1 MQRSSARLKL
11 PWWLWLLSFLAGS
24 LLGAAA
30 LSYTPEGRINLLWV
44 WLLWAGLPFL
54 GSLIAL
60 LALVRPPARPWV
72 TRFQHSLSSYWQP
85 QPHQLWWLLSQLN
98 ALWVVFALGL
108 LVIFLLLLLF
118 SDLAFG
124 WSSTLLT
131 DGERLARWIATLSLP
146 WQAFWPQAVPHLEL
160 IEQTRFARIESSDTS
175 FALASRW
182 WPFLMASLLFYNLL
196 PRLLLTGLC
205 RWRASS
211 LQARKLNI
219 HSTQSTAANPGTS
232 APLNQEETAQ
242 WQDAH
247 CIYWQTYPPTEQA
260 ETCLSLGLGNWQEEE
275 KAWTAWLEKP
285 PQKLIW
291 KVTARQTPLAE
302 LADKIHHARKLGTR
316 QALQLQTTSTDQRHL
331 ASWQAFARKHQLV
344 WLEPEA

>member
-1 MQRSSARLKL
+1 MQGSSTRLKL
-11 PWWLWLLSFLAGS
+11 PWWLWLLSFLAGT
-24 LLGAAA
+24 LLGAVA
-30 LSYTPEGRINLLWV
+30 LSYTSEGRINLLWV

-60 LALVRPPARPWV
+60 LALIRPPTRPWV
-72 TRFQHSLSSYWQP
+72 TRFQRSLSSYWQP

-98 ALWVVFALGL
+98 GLWVVFGLGL
-108 LVIFLLLLLF
+108 LAVFLLLLLF

-131 DGERLARWIATLSLP
+131 DGERLSQWIATLSLP
-146 WQAFWPQAVPHLEL
+146 WQTFWPQAVPNLDL

-205 RWRASS
+205 RWRALILSR
-211 LQARKLNI
+211 QKLNI
-219 HSTQSTAANPGTS
+219 HSTQPAASQPSAS
-232 APLNQEETAQ
+232 APLNQEQAAN
-242 WQDAH
+242 WQNVH
-247 CIYWQTYPPTEQA
+247 CIYWQTPPPSEPA
-260 ETCLSLGLGNWQEEE
+260 KPYLSLGLGSWQEEE
-275 KAWTAWLEKP
+275 EAWATWLEKP
-285 PQKLIW
+285 PEKLLW
-291 KVTARQTPLAE
+291 KVAARQTPLAE
-302 LADKIHHARKLGTR
+302 LGDKIHQAHQLGIH
-316 QALQLQTTSTDQRHL
+316 QALQLQATPKDSRHL

-344 WLEPEA
+344 WLEPEV